1 MNFLFYP
8 PIAFVIYLLLVGVI
22 SLAGRLLSA
31 KSGPQNPYKIGAYAS
46 GEAHSPD
53 LSAPGYRQFF
63 TVGLFF
69 AVLHLGILTA
79 GSGGLTLTT
88 GIYLVGLVLVLLALI
103 LG

>member
-1 MNFLFYP
+1 MNLILLP
-8 PIAFVIYLLLVGVI
+8 PIAFLIYLLLASLL
-22 SLAGRLLSA
+22 SLAGRALSER
-31 KSGPQNPYKIGAYAS
+31 GPHSPYKISTYHS
-46 GEAHSPD
+46 GERHSPES
-53 LSAPGYRQFF
+53 SAPGYRQFF

-69 AVLHLGILTA
+69 AVLHLGILMA